1 MPLKTLQLRPGIFR
15 ENTRYAAENGWYECD
30 KVRFRS
36 GQPEKIGGWQQVNS
50 NAGSF
55 TGICRALWPWSIYL
69 GMGTNAKYYVYYG
82 EYYDITPIRVTST
95 VAAIT
100 TYNGFSYAAVA
111 DAGAGVGT
119 FETGEL
125 TVGSY
130 VTFTAPGTLGAINFA
145 TSGVKGTAE
154 YEILSNVTLVTCSS
168 SGTTLD
174 VTEVTSPGIIVSG
187 ATITFDG
194 ETRTITGT
202 GVAGGTYTLDSA
214 FTNNIPS
221 DTNLGV
227 ENAAKYFIQAKNP
240 TTGVPI
246 NANTTAPTSGSGITA
261 AYQVSVG
268 SEIQQEEAVATNT
281 TWGYGGWGSGG
292 WGGTG
297 TFTYGNP
304 QQIGLWNHAN
314 FGEDLI
320 YGPKGGPIYYWD
332 SSVGVA
338 TRGKDITDVVAF
350 PTTSDAPTKALFR
363 LVSDASRFVI
373 AFGTTEYN
381 SPDLNPMLIRWSD
394 QESAVNWTPAA
405 TNQAGSLTLS
415 RGSEIAAVAQ
425 TRQEILVW
433 TDTALY
439 SLQYLGPPIVWG
451 SQILADNVTIVS
463 DRAWAVAAGVV
474 YWMGDEKFYVFDG
487 RTSTLNCDIRK
498 FIFDD
503 LNTSQNLQIFASTV
517 EQFSEV
523 WWFYCSVT
531 GPNGTGTSSNPNTTV
546 DRYVVYNYADKVWY
560 YGSMA
565 RTAWNDASVFS
576 NIPVAADYL
585 RQLVYHEIGCDDK
598 STTTAAAIDAY
609 IVSSEF
615 DIDDGHNFGFV
626 TRMLPDV
633 TFAGSTAPISGQS
646 LTMSLLPLQN
656 SGSGYTRG
664 VENVAPSANMSVAL
678 QSDRVVERL
687 DNTGVERFQGRY
699 TDDATPSKGT
709 LYIRVR
715 GRQMAVK
722 AQSTGIGVQWQLG
735 KFRIDLRP
743 DGRKS

>member
-15 ENTRYAAENGWYECD
+15 ENTRYSAEGGWYECD

-36 GQPEKIGGWQQVNS
+36 GQPEKIGGWQQLNNDTFLGV
-50 NAGSF
+50 
-55 TGICRALWPWSIYL
+55 CRALWPWNIYL
-69 GMGTNAKYYVYYG
+69 GLGTHLKYYVYYG
-82 EYYDITPIRVTST
+82 QYYDITPIRVTGALTSLN
-95 VAAIT
+95 
-100 TYNGFSYAAVA
+100 TYNGFPYVAVV
-111 DAGAGVGT
+111 DTSTGVGT
-119 FETGEL
+119 FVNGLL

-130 VTFTAPGTLGAINFA
+130 VTFTSPGTIGGINLNTA
-145 TSGVKGTAE
+145 GVGGTSE
-154 YEILSNVTLVTCSS
+154 YQILSNVTLITCSS
-168 SGTTLD
+168 SGTTLT
-174 VTEVTSPGIIVSG
+174 VSAVNSPGIIVSG
-187 ATITFDG
+187 ASLDYNG

-202 GVAGGTYTLDSA
+202 GGAGVYTLSSA
-214 FTNNIPS
+214 FTSDIPAGAQ
-221 DTNLGV
+221 LGA
-227 ENAAKYFIQAKNP
+227 ENVATYFIQASTNA
-240 TTGVPI
+240 TSSASGGAGVVS
-246 NANTTAPTSGSGITA
+246 N
-261 AYQVSVG
+261 YQVSAG
-268 SEIQQEEAVATNT
+268 SELQQVTST
-281 TWGYGGWGSGG
+281 TSTGWGGGGWGSGS
-292 WGGTG
+292 WGGG
-297 TFTYGNP
+297 GAFTFGNP
-304 QQIGLWNHAN
+304 LQIGLWNHAN

-320 YGPKGGPIYYWD
+320 YGPKGGGIYYWD
-332 SSVGVA
+332 SSAGFTNRGV
-338 TRGKDITDVVAF
+338 DISTLPGA
-350 PTTSDAPTKALFR
+350 SDTPSAALFR
-363 LVSDASRFVI
+363 LVSDASRFVL
-373 AFGTTEYN
+373 AFGTTDYG
-381 SPDLNPMLIRWSD
+381 STTLNPMLIRWSD
-394 QESAVNWTPAA
+394 QESAANWTPAA
-405 TNQAGSLTLS
+405 TGQAGSLTLS
-415 RGSEIAAVAQ
+415 RGSAIAAVAQ

-487 RTSTLNCDIRK
+487 RTSTLQCDIRK

-503 LNTSQNLQIFASTV
+503 FNQGQNLQVFASTV

-523 WWFYCSVT
+523 WWFYCSA
-531 GPNGTGTSSNPNTTV
+531 SSTTV
-546 DRYVVYNYADKVWY
+546 DRYAVYNYAEKIWY

-576 NIPVAADYL
+576 NIPVAADYNY
-585 RQLVYHEIGCDDK
+585 QLLYHEIGCDDG
-598 STTTAAAIDAY
+598 SVNPPVAIDSY

-633 TFAGSTAPISGQS
+633 TFAGSTTAVENQS
-646 LTMSLLPLQN
+646 LNMSLLPLQN

-664 VENVAPSANMSVAL
+664 VTNVAPSANMSVAL
-678 QSDRVVERL
+678 NNERTIQR
-687 DNTGVERFQGRY
+687 DANNGVERFSGTITPYQGN
-699 TDDATPSKGT
+699 

-722 AQSTGIGVQWQLG
+722 ARSNSLGVQWQLG